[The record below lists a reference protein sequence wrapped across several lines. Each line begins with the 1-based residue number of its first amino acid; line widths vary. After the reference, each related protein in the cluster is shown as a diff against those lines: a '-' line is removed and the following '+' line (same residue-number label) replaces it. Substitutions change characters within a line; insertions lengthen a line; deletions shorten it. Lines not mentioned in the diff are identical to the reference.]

1 MMKTALQIISR
12 HQFSDKGVK
21 RMYLPINLKRF
32 DLEELEDYTG
42 ELIEAYGI
50 PVDEADEIEERAQAR
65 FTFPLNDED
74 ATNKII
80 YIVFSEYADWICKKY
95 RLNAELISYF
105 INGMDSSISYNG
117 INLINKK
124 DVIASSRA

>member
-1 MMKTALQIISR
+1 
-12 HQFSDKGVK
+12 
-21 RMYLPINLKRF
+21 MYLPINLKRF
-32 DLEELEDYTG
+32 DLEELEDYTA
-42 ELIEAYGI
+42 ELIEAYKI
-50 PVDEADEIEERAQAR
+50 PVDEADEIEERAQEC

-95 RLNAELISYF
+95 KLNREHISYY

-117 INLINKK
+117 INLIEKTEVLK
-124 DVIASSRA
+124 SSCA

>member
-1 MMKTALQIISR
+1 
-12 HQFSDKGVK
+12 
-21 RMYLPINLKRF
+21 MYLPINLKLF
-32 DLEELEDYTG
+32 DLEELEDYTA
-42 ELIEAYGI
+42 ELIEAYRI

-95 RLNAELISYF
+95 HLNRKHINYY

-117 INLINKK
+117 INLIEKAE
-124 DVIASSRA
+124 VIKSSCA

>member
-1 MMKTALQIISR
+1 
-12 HQFSDKGVK
+12 
-21 RMYLPINLKRF
+21 MYLPTNFYRF
-32 DLEELEDYTG
+32 ALEELEDYTG
-42 ELIEAYGI
+42 ELIAAYQI
-50 PVDEADEIEERAQAR
+50 PVDEADEIEERAQER

-95 RLNAELISYF
+95 QLNREHISYY

-117 INLINKK
+117 INLIEK
-124 DVIASSRA
+124 VEIIESSCA